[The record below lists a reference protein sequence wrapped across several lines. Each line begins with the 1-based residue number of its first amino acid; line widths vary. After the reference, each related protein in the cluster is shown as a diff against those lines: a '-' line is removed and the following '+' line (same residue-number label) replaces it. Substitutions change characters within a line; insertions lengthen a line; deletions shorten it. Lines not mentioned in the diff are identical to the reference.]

1 MDELLERVEQKKVWG
16 KQGNVL
22 VSIMAFVGDLIPI
35 VEDLGD
41 MNIAI
46 ECCKNFFDEKGLLVN
61 STKLASL
68 KVPPVKGKKAMDTV
82 TVTHRYWKEEP
93 ILSIDFE
100 KLGK

>member
-1 MDELLERVEQKKVWG
+1 MKE
-16 KQGNVL
+16 GNVL

-41 MNIAI
+41 MNVAI
-46 ECCKNFFDEKGLLVN
+46 ECCENFFDEKGLLVN

-68 KVPPVKGKKAMDTV
+68 KVPPVKGKKAMDIV